1 MKISWVFLEKGM
13 DIIGW
18 TSKQG
23 GGGKGKGKERG
34 MGKEKAVVFN
44 QIKQSSDLFY
54 SGKLARQC
62 ALATQ
67 PAVYGLRVHSRNPTT
82 LLSPSHPQVPGV
94 YIKIMPRFGEKG
106 KE

>member
-23 GGGKGKGKERG
+23 GREGEGEGRG

-67 PAVYGLRVHSRNPTT
+67 PAVCGLRVHSRNPTA

-94 YIKIMPRFGEKG
+94 YI
-106 KE
+106 